1 MIEAQKVSQYVLSK
15 SKGQSYFVVD
25 KDLSKGDRRCDG
37 ILTLTADFFR
47 DGDGERVKKKRLLY
61 EQAKGLNV
69 ECVGR

>member
-1 MIEAQKVSQYVLSK
+1 M
-15 SKGQSYFVVD
+15 VD

-37 ILTLTADFFR
+37 ILTADFFR

-69 ECVGR
+69 LAADASMPNY